1 MLELAIKGQAALV
14 LVVKKQWCEVQHFRE
29 GKARP
34 YRTPVPAKAHQT
46 HVTTAPPHGCQLYPA
61 VHRGR
66 GRGQG
71 KASCRLGTIKTAESL
86 IENFLATF

>member
-1 MLELAIKGQAALV
+1 MQRYLHGRGRQVSVLVLELAIKGQAALV
-14 LVVKKQWCEVQHFRE
+14 LVVKKQWSEVQHFRE

-61 VHRGR
+61 VHRGGAG
-66 GRGQG
+66 GR
-71 KASCRLGTIKTAESL
+71 ARPHAD
-86 IENFLATF
+86 